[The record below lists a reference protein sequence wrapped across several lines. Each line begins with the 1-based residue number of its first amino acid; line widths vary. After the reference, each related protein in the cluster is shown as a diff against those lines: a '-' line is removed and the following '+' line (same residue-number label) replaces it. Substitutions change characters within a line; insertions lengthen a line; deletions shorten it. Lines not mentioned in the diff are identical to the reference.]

1 MRLKVGQGRP
11 EPSILQGHRPDTTL
25 FSTLQGLQMQSG
37 VTVSALRRLVLK
49 ELTDKARGVHLAKG
63 QRWPPGS
70 AECMAAPAPARALRK
85 DDSRSREHGRCMA
98 VTRLKIAR
106 WPR

>member
-49 ELTDKARGVHLAKG
+49 ELTDKARGVPL
-63 QRWPPGS
+63 QRASDGLRAVQNAWRRQHR
-70 AECMAAPAPARALRK
+70 PAHFGRTTADRAST
-85 DDSRSREHGRCMA
+85 DGA
-98 VTRLKIAR
+98 WRLLG
-106 WPR
+106 